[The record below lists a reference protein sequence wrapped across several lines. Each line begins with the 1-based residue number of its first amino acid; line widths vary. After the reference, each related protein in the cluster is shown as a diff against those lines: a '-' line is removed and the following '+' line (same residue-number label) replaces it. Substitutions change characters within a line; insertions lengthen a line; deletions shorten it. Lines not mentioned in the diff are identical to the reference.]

1 MVSKTVGPYKIVKKI
16 AFGGMGVVYKG
27 IHTKLE
33 QEVAIK
39 VLSPQF
45 SSNQNMKSKFL
56 SEAKIQAQL
65 SHPNVVNIMNY
76 IEEDDETYLIM
87 EYIDGETL
95 EDLLQRKNKLPIDE
109 AINISKGI
117 LSALKYMHSKGLA
130 HRDIKPSNIMFNNEG
145 VVKVTDFGITKLIGD
160 DKNTKSGLVGSYT
173 YMSPE
178 QILGEEVG
186 VESDLYSFGIT
197 LFRMVTG
204 QVPFKGN
211 TEYSI
216 MKGHLEGPRIPPWI
230 LNPEINRRIGKVIQ
244 KTISRHPGDR
254 YQNVDNLLGELES
267 SKDAKFYFDTER
279 FKYRNLFSNF
289 SFSEQISSVNLKLV
303 LPLVLFFTL
312 LSLGISINSTRDHFI
327 TDNKSQQDPSIFNI
341 LYDNNHYNL
350 NDISWENIVSSFD
363 LYDIES
369 TAGDKKSRARVQR
382 KKSDRYVKNS
392 EKGKKR
398 FTTLGNYTYTN
409 YDNDENQEENLK
421 GTLKR
426 TKILPIQ

>member
-1 MVSKTVGPYKIVKKI
+1 MVSKIVGPYKIVEKI
-16 AFGGMGVVYKG
+16 AFGGMGIVYKG

-33 QEVAIK
+33 QYVAIK

-45 SSNQNMKSKFL
+45 ASNQNMKTKFL

-76 IEEDDETYLIM
+76 IEDEDETYLIM

-95 EDLLQRKNKLPIDE
+95 EDLLQRRTKLPIDK
-109 AINISKGI
+109 ALDISRGI
-117 LSALKYMHSKGLA
+117 LSALDYMHSKGLA
-130 HRDIKPSNIMFNNEG
+130 HRDIKPSNIMFNKEG
-145 VVKVTDFGITKLIGD
+145 VVKVTDFGIAKLIGD

-178 QILGEEVG
+178 QILGEDVG

-230 LNPEINRRIGKVIQ
+230 LNPDINRKIGKVIQ
-244 KTISRHPGDR
+244 KTISRHPRDR
-254 YQNVDNLLGELES
+254 YQNVDELLSELES
-267 SKDAKFYFDTER
+267 SKKSSSYFDKIDYEC
-279 FKYRNLFSNF
+279 KKLLGNIKIN
-289 SFSEQISSVNLKLV
+289 EKISSVNLKLV
-303 LPLVLFFTL
+303 LPFFIFFTL
-312 LSLGISINSTRDHFI
+312 LSLGLSLNITRDRSI
-327 TDNKSQQDPSIFNI
+327 TESEVPHYSSILNLIYDDNGYRFTDITWENI
-341 LYDNNHYNL
+341 IATIYSYDNNSGIDNKKLHS
-350 NDISWENIVSSFD
+350 ISNKDKSS
-363 LYDIES
+363 I
-369 TAGDKKSRARVQR
+369 
-382 KKSDRYVKNS
+382 YVKNS

-398 FTTLGNYTYTN
+398 FTTLETYTYSN
-409 YDNDENQEENLK
+409 YNEEDEEDLK
-421 GTLKR
+421 GILKR
-426 TKILPIQ
+426 TKILPVQ

>member
-1 MVSKTVGPYKIVKKI
+1 MGPYKIVKKI

-45 SSNQNMKSKFL
+45 ASNQNMKSKFL

-76 IEEDDETYLIM
+76 IEDDDETYLVM

-109 AINISKGI
+109 AIKISRGI
-117 LSALKYMHSKGLA
+117 LSALKYMHTKGLA
-130 HRDIKPSNIMFNNEG
+130 HRDIKPSNIMFNKEG

-178 QILGEEVG
+178 HILGEEVG

-197 LFRMVTG
+197 LYRMVTG

-230 LNPEINRRIGKVIQ
+230 INPEINRKIGKVIQ
-244 KTISRHPGDR
+244 KTISRHPRDR
-254 YQNVDNLLGELES
+254 YQNVDDLLRDLDS
-267 SKDAKFYFDTER
+267 TKDSKFSFDSGDLKF
-279 FKYRNLFSNF
+279 KKLFNNINF
-289 SFSEQISSVNLKLV
+289 SEKIGPVNFRLV
-303 LPLVLFFTL
+303 LPFLLFFTM
-312 LSLGISINSTRDHFI
+312 LSIGISINSTM
-327 TDNKSQQDPSIFNI
+327 DNLVTSRESQDNSSLLNI
-341 LYDNNHYNL
+341 IYDNNHYNL
-350 NDISWENIVSSFD
+350 RGFS
-363 LYDIES
+363 L
-369 TAGDKKSRARVQR
+369 DKFITSLVPDNKNSAVGSKNPHVRTKRNG
-382 KKSDRYVKNS
+382 SERYVKNS

-398 FTTLGNYTYTN
+398 FMTIGNYTYTN
-409 YDNDENQEENLK
+409 YNDGNQEEGLK
-421 GTLKR
+421 DTLKR
-426 TKILPIQ
+426 TKILPVQ

>member
-1 MVSKTVGPYKIVKKI
+1 MVSKIVGPYKIDKKI
-16 AFGGMGVVYKG
+16 AFGGMGVVYRG

-33 QEVAIK
+33 QTVAIK

-45 SSNQNMKSKFL
+45 ASNQNMKSKFL

-76 IEEDDETYLIM
+76 IEEEDETYLVM
-87 EYIDGETL
+87 EFIDGETL
-95 EDLLQRKNKLPIDE
+95 EDLLQRRKKVTIGE

-130 HRDIKPSNIMFNNEG
+130 HRDIKPSNIMFNKEG

-160 DKNTKSGLVGSYT
+160 DKNTKTGMVGSYT

-178 QILGEEVG
+178 QILGEDTG
-186 VESDLYSFGIT
+186 IESDIYSFGIT

-211 TEYSI
+211 TEYAI

-230 LNPEINRRIGKVIQ
+230 LNPEINRSIGKVIQ
-244 KTISRHPGDR
+244 KTISRNPGDR
-254 YQNVDNLLGELES
+254 YRNVDELLNDLES
-267 SKDAKFYFDTER
+267 KKDARFYFNPRDLIR
-279 FKYRNLFSNF
+279 RKYLPG
-289 SFSEQISSVNLKLV
+289 ISSAFRLDAARLKLV
-303 LPLVLFFTL
+303 LPLFLFFSVLTV
-312 LSLGISINSTRDHFI
+312 GISLNSTMEQFPPSSGI
-327 TDNKSQQDPSIFNI
+327 QQNPSFFSNI
-341 LYDNNHYNL
+341 YGAGDYSL
-350 NDISWENIVSSFD
+350 NDITWENILSSFD
-363 LYDIES
+363 LYEEN
-369 TAGDKKSRARVQR
+369 TGNKSA
-382 KKSDRYVKNS
+382 KSASKRYMNGSERYVKNS

-398 FTTLGNYTYTN
+398 FTTIGNYSYTN
-409 YDNDENQEENLK
+409 YKEENNDESLK

-426 TKILPIQ
+426 TKILPVQ

>member
-1 MVSKTVGPYKIVKKI
+1 MVSKIVGPYKIVEKI

-27 IHTKLE
+27 LHTKLE
-33 QEVAIK
+33 QVVAIK

-95 EDLLQRKNKLPIDE
+95 EDLLQRKNKLSIE
-109 AINISKGI
+109 QAIEISRGI
-117 LSALKYMHSKGLA
+117 LSALRYMHSKGLA
-130 HRDIKPSNIMFNNEG
+130 HRDIKPSNIMFNKDG

-178 QILGEEVG
+178 HILGEEVG
-186 VESDLYSFGIT
+186 IESDLYSFGIT
-197 LFRMVTG
+197 LYRMVTG

-230 LNPEINRRIGKVIQ
+230 LNPEINRKIGKIIQ
-244 KTISRHPGDR
+244 KTISRNPRDR
-254 YQNVDNLLGELES
+254 YHNVDELLGELEA
-267 SKDAKFYFDTER
+267 SKDSKFYFDPGDIE
-279 FKYRNLFSNF
+279 FKKFLPKFNI
-289 SFSEQISSVNLKLV
+289 SEKLGTFNIKLV
-303 LPLVLFFTL
+303 LPFLLFFTV
-312 LSLGISINSTRDHFI
+312 LSVGISINSTREDF
-327 TDNKSQQDPSIFNI
+327 TSFGDSKESTSVLNI
-341 LYDNNHYNL
+341 IYDNNLYNL
-350 NDISWENIVSSFD
+350 SDISWENIVSS
-363 LYDIES
+363 LDIYADNPANDNKKS
-369 TAGDKKSRARVQR
+369 TARNKRNGSE
-382 KKSDRYVKNS
+382 RYVKSS

-398 FTTLGNYTYTN
+398 FTTLGNYSYTN
-409 YDNDENQEENLK
+409 YNEVDNEEGLK
-421 GTLKR
+421 DTLKR
-426 TKILPIQ
+426 TNILPIQ